1 MDLQD
6 KAEAAVAIKQ
16 LKLNVELEKQKAA
29 DAINTASK
37 AAAAAKTSEGMLT
50 EAQASE
56 RAAAEVKKVSI
67 LVQYLARCAYQCV
80 IVSAALRWH
89 CVYEFLKDL
98 RHVHLWCSTST
109 VSCLA
114 LPVWCTQCQID
125 VLT

>member
-56 RAAAEVKKVSI
+56 RAAAEVKKVNI
-67 LVQYLARCAYQCV
+67 C
-80 IVSAALRWH
+80 
-89 CVYEFLKDL
+89 L
-98 RHVHLWCSTST
+98 RHMASVPISVCIHLQ
-109 VSCLA
+109 
-114 LPVWCTQCQID
+114 P
-125 VLT
+125 